1 VKKLI
6 MAMLAVGLLA
16 LGGQAATS
24 GTSVKAGTTT
34 YTVRSGDT
42 LSGIASKFG
51 TTPGAIA
58 KANKIKN
65 ANLIVIGRKLTIPTG
80 AAAASPA
87 GLPAKLVAHPD
98 RVALR
103 PTFEK
108 WAAHYG
114 VPADVLE
121 ATCWVESGWQSGVV
135 SITGAVGIGQLQPA
149 TVDHVRL
156 LIGISTLDPYN
167 PDDNIRMSA
176 RFLKFLLD
184 RTGGDVGTALAAY
197 YQGLRSVTTSPILGE
212 TKQYVATVQAYR
224 PFFS

>member
-1 VKKLI
+1 
-6 MAMLAVGLLA
+6 
-16 LGGQAATS
+16 
-24 GTSVKAGTTT
+24 VKAGTTT